1 MINPTQATQHAAQ
14 NQSTTASKTSAVTSD
29 FDTFLLMMT
38 TQAQNQDPLE
48 PMDSSD
54 YASQLAQFSMVE
66 QQVQTNDLLA
76 ALATAMGSVNLD
88 ELASWVGM
96 DVRSASA
103 FHFDDEPITLFTQP
117 DPAADETTLVIR
129 DEEGNVID
137 RITVPVTETE
147 FVWAGTDS
155 AGNPL
160 ASGTYSA
167 TLESYENGKLLSEQ
181 LASSYHR
188 VVEAQAGDDAIVLT
202 LEGGLVISATEVTA
216 IRTGA

>member
-1 MINPTQATQHAAQ
+1 MINPTQAAQHAAQ
-14 NQSTTASKTSAVTSD
+14 NQSAGKSQTSAVTSD
-29 FDTFLLMMT
+29 FETFLLMMT

-66 QQVQTNDLLA
+66 QQVKTNDLLS
-76 ALATAMGSVNLD
+76 ALATAMGNVNLD

-103 FHFDDEPITLFTQP
+103 FHFDDEPVTLFTEP
-117 DPAADETTLVIR
+117 NPKADKTTLVIR
-129 DEEGNVID
+129 DEEGTVID
-137 RITVPVTETE
+137 RITVPVADTE

-167 TLESYENGKLLSEQ
+167 TLESYENGKLLSEK
-181 LASSYHR
+181 LASSYQR
-188 VVEAQAGDDAIVLT
+188 VIEAQAGDDAVVLT
-202 LEGGLVISATEVTA
+202 LEGGLEILATKVTA